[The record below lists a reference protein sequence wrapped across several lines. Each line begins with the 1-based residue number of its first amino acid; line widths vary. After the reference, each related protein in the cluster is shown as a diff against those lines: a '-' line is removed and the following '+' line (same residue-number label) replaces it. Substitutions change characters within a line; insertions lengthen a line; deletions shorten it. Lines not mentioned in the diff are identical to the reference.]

1 MSVYLRHIALRQAVM
16 REVSKSVRLPALALA
31 LLTVSGCTWFQS
43 DVKRGYAQSGP
54 WDGGVVY
61 TTADIRMVSEH
72 RHPVTN
78 QIVTCTEPTADV
90 AKALTTVAQLN
101 LKGGTGNASGEAGV
115 GGGSGEA
122 VAELAGRSTALLAL
136 RDGLF
141 RACEAYSN
149 GAIGSDAYGL
159 VLSRYGQLMTTLFL
173 GEDIQG
179 AARAPA
185 PGVPSPTAPTINLQ
199 LSPPSTGSSSPA
211 DPKTPANGKKVPTSL
226 QTLTPIEFLKVA
238 QTVPAGQGATD
249 TAGADGT
256 PAAAVTPPPAKP
268 VKPVKPVKP
277 APPPPPAPTDGSNTP
292 PAGNKTPSDP
302 GADLVQLNGQYFG
315 LDQNLTGQLV
325 VACVN
330 EYDPTR
336 LRRRPGTDGD
346 GSSVN
351 DPAGQNAWLRKMCD
365 SIKSLDAVQTLQKN
379 SVTPPPPE
387 KTPTPPAPAP
397 APKKSG
403 DVQSGA

>member
-1 MSVYLRHIALRQAVM
+1 MSVYLRRIALRQSAL
-16 REVSKSVRLPALALA
+16 REGSKSVRLPVLALA
-31 LLTVSGCTWFQS
+31 LVAVSGCTWFQS
-43 DVKRGYAQSGP
+43 DVKRGYSQSGP

-90 AKALTTVAQLN
+90 AKALTTVAQIN

-185 PGVPSPTAPTINLQ
+185 ASVQSPAAPTINLQ
-199 LSPPSTGSSSPA
+199 LSPPSTGASSPA
-211 DPKTPANGKKVPTSL
+211 DSKTPANGKKVPTSL

-238 QTVPAGQGATD
+238 QTVPAGNEAVD
-249 TAGADGT
+249 TAGPGGT
-256 PAAAVTPPPAKP
+256 PAAAVTPPLA
-268 VKPVKPVKP
+268 KPVKP
-277 APPPPPAPTDGSNTP
+277 APVPAPAPAPAGGSSTP
-292 PAGNKTPSDP
+292 PAGNKAPSDP

-336 LRRRPGTDGD
+336 LRRPSASAG

-351 DPAGQNAWLRKMCD
+351 DTAGQNAWLRRMCD
-365 SIKSLDAVQTLQKN
+365 SITSLDAVQTLQKK

-387 KTPTPPAPAP
+387 KSPNPPAPAPAP